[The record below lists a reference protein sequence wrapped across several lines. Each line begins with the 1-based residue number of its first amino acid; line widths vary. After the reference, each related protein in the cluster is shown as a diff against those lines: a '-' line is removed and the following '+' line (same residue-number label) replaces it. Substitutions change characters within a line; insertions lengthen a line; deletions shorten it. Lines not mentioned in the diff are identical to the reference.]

1 MANQY
6 NEDSI
11 QILESQEAVRTR
23 PAMYIGDTGKKGLHH
38 LVWEILDNSV
48 DEHMAGHC
56 TKIDIIVS
64 KDNRSVTII
73 DNGRGIPVAVK
84 QEDPKKRSTLEIV
97 LTELHAGGKFGD
109 DGSGYEASGG
119 LHGVGASCVN
129 FLSLRLDA
137 EVYRDKKKYLLSFDR
152 GIAASGVTESG
163 TSSSTGTKITFTP
176 DYNIFGQFAVEDAF
190 REVLVDE
197 FDIDENFA
205 ECSGKWRKVLIGG
218 PVDIDVFKQCFGP
231 MNYDDAV
238 YTKAF
243 NSWFNHSWK
252 NIQFDET
259 VLVRRIRETAYLNGG
274 LKINYKNDHTGTK
287 EEFHFE
293 GGIADYVSYL
303 ASTKS
308 NLYPSKPFFF
318 DNKSGKINVQV
329 AFQYGDDDEET
340 IYTYA
345 NNIYTLDGGTHL
357 SGFKT
362 SITRIV
368 NQFARSSS
376 VLKEKDPNLTG
387 EDIRDGI
394 VAIISVRLPQPQ
406 FEGQTKGK
414 LGSQEVEGVV
424 NRLFSEAVTEYF
436 EKNPN
441 IVKFISE
448 RALRSA
454 RARAAAKKASE
465 NIKRQSFLGRS
476 GSLPGKLSDC
486 NSEDNVNTELFIV
499 EGDSAAGCF
508 VGSTRI
514 SLADGREI
522 SFIELI
528 EEQEKG
534 IQNFCYTVRNDG
546 QIGLAE
552 IKHARLTK
560 KNAELVKVIL
570 DNGESVICTPD
581 HKWMKSDG
589 SYIRADEM
597 SEGLSLYPLY
607 RKISSKKE
615 KSITIDGY
623 EMTWM
628 PNALTWVFTHKM
640 ADWWNLWKGVYTY
653 DKTTHC
659 HHVDFNKRNNNPNNL
674 VRMDKDEHLKLH
686 RDHASLF
693 LHSEESKR
701 KSAEAKRTEN
711 FRLKAR
717 NQMLEPENQ
726 KRLVEHN
733 AKIWSDPEY
742 KEFMKTAWKNF
753 YLSNETYRQEVLK
766 TLNEEQ
772 KKYWSSEE
780 NRLAQSIRVKEYF
793 QNNPEAKENN
803 RKKAIEQWSDESLRR
818 WRSEKTKEQMT
829 DEFKMKRKA
838 TLDNTNMKKMI
849 AKVGA
854 YLQETQKDTIP
865 TQENALYQ
873 CFQRLVKK
881 FFNNDK
887 DKATEACKLQN
898 HKIVSIEKLNYTE
911 DVYDIEVPDSHNFA
925 LTSGVFVHNSSK
937 FGRDPEFQAVMP
949 IRGKIINPEKNDYA
963 RLMQNEEVSSI
974 ISALGTGIRDDFK
987 IEDLRYGKIVIMT
1000 DADDD
1005 GAHIAALLMTF
1016 FYRFMRPLVLAGK
1029 LYIAK
1034 PPLYRVNVKN
1044 QKFYIHSNE
1053 ELESYRNKYGDKIEV
1068 TRFKGLGEMD
1078 GDELGVT
1085 TMEIGTRHI
1094 IKVAVE
1100 NAEEASDLIS
1110 TLMGSEV
1117 APRKEHIIKKSAIRA
1132 GEENV

>member
-1 MANQY
+1 MASQY

-56 TKIDIIVS
+56 SKIDVIIS

-129 FLSLRLDA
+129 FLSLRLDV
-137 EVYRDKKKYLLSFDR
+137 EVSRDKKKYLLSFDR
-152 GIAASGVTESG
+152 GIPAGKVEEVG
-163 TSSSTGTKITFTP
+163 NSSSTGTKITFTP

-190 REVLVDE
+190 REHLIDDFE
-197 FDIDENFA
+197 IDEVFA
-205 ECSGKWRKVLIGG
+205 ECSGKWRKALINGEVNG
-218 PVDIDVFKQCFGP
+218 AMFYDIFKPINVSEQSLYVIYRIWHKRS
-231 MNYDDAV
+231 ND
-238 YTKAF
+238 
-243 NSWFNHSWK
+243 
-252 NIQFDET
+252 NIHFDEAI
-259 VLVRRIRETAYLNGG
+259 LLRRLRETAYLNGG
-274 LKINYKNDHTGTK
+274 LKICYKNDSTGIK
-287 EEFHFE
+287 EDFYFE
-293 GGIADYVSYL
+293 GGISDYVSYL
-303 ASTKS
+303 TKS
-308 NLYPSKPFFF
+308 RTNVYPSKPFFF
-318 DNKSGKINVQV
+318 ENKLGKINVQV
-329 AFQYGDDDEET
+329 AFQYGEEDDET
-340 IYTYA
+340 LYTYA
-345 NNIYTLDGGTHL
+345 NNINTADGGTHL

-362 SITRIV
+362 SITRVV
-368 NQFARSSS
+368 NQFARSSG
-376 VLKEKDPNLTG
+376 VIKEKEPNLTG
-387 EDIRDGI
+387 DDIREGI
-394 VAIISVRLPQPQ
+394 VGIISVRLPQPQ

-414 LGSQEVEGVV
+414 LGSQEVESVV

-436 EKNPN
+436 EKNPT
-441 IVKFISE
+441 IVKNIAD
-448 RALRSA
+448 RAFRA
-454 RARAAAKKASE
+454 AKARAAAKRASE

-560 KNAELVKVIL
+560 KNAELIKVTL

-780 NRLAQSIRVKEYF
+780 NRLTQSIRVKEYF

-803 RKKAIEQWSDESLRR
+803 RKKAIEQWSDESLRK

-854 YLQETQKDTIP
+854 YLHETQKDTIP

-898 HKIVSIEKLNYTE
+898 HKIVSIEKLKYTE